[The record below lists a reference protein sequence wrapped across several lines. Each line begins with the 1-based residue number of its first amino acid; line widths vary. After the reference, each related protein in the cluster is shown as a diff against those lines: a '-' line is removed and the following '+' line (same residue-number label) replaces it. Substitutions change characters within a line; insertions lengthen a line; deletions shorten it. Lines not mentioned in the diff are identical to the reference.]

1 VSKSSSDKKAQ
12 TTKKKETSSANSD
25 KNKKLAADTKKSD
38 TGGSSKETKDKPS
51 KSSETG
57 TEKSQKETVS
67 ASDVHYGYFSSVRT
81 PAYRS
86 GWDAI
91 YGQKETIKKDQV
103 SVKTNKNIIK
113 RARIKPP
120 VTIEL
125 DIDSIPEDLRLALED
140 EIKILIKSKRLSYDK
155 IKSRGSVRW
164 NITCKIMP

>member
-1 VSKSSSDKKAQ
+1 MSKSSSDKKAQ

-91 YGQKETIKKDQV
+91 YGQKGIRKKDQV
-103 SVKTNKNIIK
+103 SVKVNKKVTK
-113 RARIKPP
+113 RAKFKPP

-140 EIKILIKSKRLSYDK
+140 EIKIQLKPRRLNYDK
-155 IKSRGSVRW
+155 MQSKGTVQW
-164 NITCKIMP
+164 NITCKILR